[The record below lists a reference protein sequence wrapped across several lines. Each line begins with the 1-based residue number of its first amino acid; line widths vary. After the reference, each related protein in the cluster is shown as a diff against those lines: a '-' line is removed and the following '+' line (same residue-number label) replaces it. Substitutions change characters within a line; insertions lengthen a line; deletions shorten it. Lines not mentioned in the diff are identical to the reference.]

1 MRRNRS
7 VCSRAAGFIEAKA
20 YQRRGDGANGERRF
34 ATKGWSRWPRS
45 ASLHPLNGVD
55 VESNRRGIES
65 RGAGRMTRLESVD
78 QRDVVDPE
86 VEERDEP
93 IRCELDGYEAIG
105 IELGRVR
112 GLT

>member
-1 MRRNRS
+1 
-7 VCSRAAGFIEAKA
+7 
-20 YQRRGDGANGERRF
+20 
-34 ATKGWSRWPRS
+34 
-45 ASLHPLNGVD
+45 
-55 VESNRRGIES
+55 
-65 RGAGRMTRLESVD
+65 MTRLESVD